1 MPANLTP
8 QFIKARERFHKA
20 KEPEEKLAALE
31 EMLSTIPRHKGTDH
45 MVGDIRKQIAKYQ
58 EVSFRA
64 KKGRGGTGHDHVPN
78 EGAGQAVLVG
88 PPNSGKSSLV
98 AAVTNARPN
107 VADYPFSTL
116 VPVPGMMRFKDV
128 HVQLVDLPPL
138 SAEYTEPWVYSLIR
152 AADVALLVFGL
163 DEVDRLEAHLEEV
176 LLWVEERHIELV
188 ADGKSGEDG
197 ESHVIRVPARVVLTK
212 ADLGEPPPQFLSRL
226 PFPSVIVSSHSGEGL
241 EDFARMTFD
250 ALKVIRIYTKLPGK
264 KPDLEEPYTLPIGST
279 AFDAVQTVHRD
290 FAEHLRYVRIWGSG
304 RFDGQQV
311 PADHVLQDG
320 DIIEIHVAQE

>member
-58 EVSFRA
+58 EASFRA
-64 KKGRGGTGHDHVPN
+64 KKGRGGTGHDHVPK

-98 AAVTNARPN
+98 AAVTNARPD